1 MKVVGLLAVLF
12 GGAAFY
18 LMAVKGYRFEQFL
31 QELANFTHIKIGQYQ
46 PGTAVTVNPP
56 PSFIPRG

>member
-12 GGAAFY
+12 GGAGFY
-18 LMAVKGYRFEQFL
+18 LMAVKGYRLPEFL

-46 PGTAVTVNPP
+46 PGTAVNATPP
-56 PSFIPRG
+56 PSFIPQG

>member
-1 MKVVGLLAVLF
+1 VKVVGLLAVLF

-18 LMAVKGYRFEQFL
+18 LMAVKGYRLAEFM
-31 QELANFTHIKIGQYQ
+31 QEVANFTHIKIGQYS
-46 PGTAVTVNPP
+46 PGVQVTPAPP